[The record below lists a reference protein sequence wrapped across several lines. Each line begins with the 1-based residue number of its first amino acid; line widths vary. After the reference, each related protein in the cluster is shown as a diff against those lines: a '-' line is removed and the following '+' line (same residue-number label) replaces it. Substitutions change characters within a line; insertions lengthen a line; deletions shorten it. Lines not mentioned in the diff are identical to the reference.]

1 MWGYTYDM
9 DFLTPDIIDI
19 LIKVLVAM
27 LLGMV
32 IGTERIIAHK
42 TAGMRTYALVAV
54 GSTMFIIISESIGTM
69 YSPASF
75 VATQIAA
82 AVITGV
88 GFLGTG
94 IIFKNNSHLVG
105 LTSATGIWVAAGI
118 GIAVGYGFYPIAIIA
133 TFATLFIFTAL
144 WFIEQ
149 QIKKIPPVAEN
160 REE

>member
-1 MWGYTYDM
+1 MIQI
-9 DFLTPDIIDI
+9 LTPDVIDI

-54 GSTMFIIISESIGTM
+54 GASLFVMIAQQIATM
-69 YSPASF
+69 YAGTDHNPA
-75 VATQIAA
+75 QIAA
-82 AVITGV
+82 AVVTGV

-105 LTSATGIWVAAGI
+105 LTSATGIWVSAGI
-118 GIAVGYGFYPIAIIA
+118 GMAVGYGLYPIAIIG

-149 QIKKIPPVAEN
+149 QIKKIPPVAES